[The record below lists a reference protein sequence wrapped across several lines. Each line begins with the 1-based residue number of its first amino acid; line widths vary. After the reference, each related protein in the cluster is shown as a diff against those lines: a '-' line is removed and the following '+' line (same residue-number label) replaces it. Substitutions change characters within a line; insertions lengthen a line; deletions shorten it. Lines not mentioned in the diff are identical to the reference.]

1 MLYASSIFIV
11 NAVPIRIISFFT
23 ASIIQLSPRYHN
35 IVRFLGL
42 VITIPLSYLL
52 QRLHILPH
60 VFPDDVKLEIN
71 NCSFLEGMEIRM
83 LMRVGYD
90 RHLKTSSL

>member
-1 MLYASSIFIV
+1 MRGLVGINLIFIPKLALTVLYASSIFIV

-42 VITIPLSYLL
+42 VITTSLGYLC
-52 QRLHILPH
+52 QQ
-60 VFPDDVKLEIN
+60 
-71 NCSFLEGMEIRM
+71 
-83 LMRVGYD
+83 
-90 RHLKTSSL
+90 